1 MQKNIEKIISKGMYI
16 MRTFDDF
23 LAEQLQDEE
32 FRKEYEAIQPE
43 LDIIRAMVDA
53 RISQNLTQK
62 ELAERT
68 GINQADI
75 SKLERGIRNPSI
87 KLLQRLAEG
96 MDMTL
101 KIEFI
106 PKQKV

>member
-1 MQKNIEKIISKGMYI
+1 